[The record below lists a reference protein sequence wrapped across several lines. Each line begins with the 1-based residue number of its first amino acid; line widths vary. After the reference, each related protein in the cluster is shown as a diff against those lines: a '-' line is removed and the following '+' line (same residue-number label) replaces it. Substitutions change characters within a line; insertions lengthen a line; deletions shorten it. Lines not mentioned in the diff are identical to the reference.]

1 MALSRRKNL
10 PPVDLWRK
18 LEQAALEQLHAK
30 GGALRV
36 DTNDRSQR
44 NLLLALER
52 MVSAGT
58 VARLVTDGPFVT
70 YRLRPQ
76 GGAPD
81 AP

>member
-1 MALSRRKNL
+1 MTLSKRKNL

-18 LEQAALEQLHAK
+18 LEQTALEQLHAM

-36 DTNDRSQR
+36 DSNDRSQR

-52 MVSAGT
+52 MVGAGT
-58 VARLVTDGPFVT
+58 VARMVTDGPFVT

-76 GGAPD
+76 GGTASAP
-81 AP
+81 